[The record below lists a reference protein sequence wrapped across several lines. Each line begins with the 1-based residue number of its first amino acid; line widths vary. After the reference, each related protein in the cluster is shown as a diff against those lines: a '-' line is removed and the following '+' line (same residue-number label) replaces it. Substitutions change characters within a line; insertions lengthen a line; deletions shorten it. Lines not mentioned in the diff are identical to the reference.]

1 MDPFSLI
8 GAMVGGVGSII
19 GAGESA
25 DAQEKNWQVNL
36 LNYYLRERER
46 KDRIQAAEQSRN
58 DTMLGATDARGNR
71 THFVPGKG
79 WVQELS
85 SEDAALGDAQ
95 LREQMA
101 SVMED
106 APRKRRSEQRNEER
120 QLTEENTAGGLLNEF
135 EQIQRENPESIRR
148 LLSGYAA
155 GGINEAFDDTAGD
168 ALKTA
173 TRMGSSNAGSIV
185 SSIGRQRAKALSQAM
200 QESAIKATEV
210 ADNNYLQRRQG
221 VGSLYN
227 QFAQRAAAG
236 PSSQYAP
243 QSTGGNTS
251 QLMSQFAQLFSGDNR
266 ALEGAFGQKGGEMD
280 YMQPDMGLANAF
292 ASIGGLMGG
301 LGSVGKGSDDLEAR
315 RRLRKTSPGVY

>member
-46 KDRIQAAEQSRN
+46 RDRIQQAEQSRN

-85 SEDAALGDAQ
+85 TEDAALGDAQ

-106 APRKRRSEQRNEER
+106 
-120 QLTEENTAGGLLNEF
+120 
-135 EQIQRENPESIRR
+135 
-148 LLSGYAA
+148 
-155 GGINEAFDDTAGD
+155 
-168 ALKTA
+168 
-173 TRMGSSNAGSIV
+173 
-185 SSIGRQRAKALSQAM
+185 
-200 QESAIKATEV
+200 
-210 ADNNYLQRRQG
+210 
-221 VGSLYN
+221 
-227 QFAQRAAAG
+227 
-236 PSSQYAP
+236 
-243 QSTGGNTS
+243 
-251 QLMSQFAQLFSGDNR
+251 
-266 ALEGAFGQKGGEMD
+266 
-280 YMQPDMGLANAF
+280 
-292 ASIGGLMGG
+292 
-301 LGSVGKGSDDLEAR
+301 
-315 RRLRKTSPGVY
+315 